1 MTLLSVLR
9 KGGREGGRGGG
20 LQERFSFKY
29 EIFYS
34 DSEVSM
40 AHSKVTVAPSCGSYG
55 PR

>member
-9 KGGREGGRGGG
+9 EGGREG